1 MADIN
6 IKQISGSLRNLM
18 SENQEDFNPIGIPD
32 QEMDD
37 DLGFGLQD
45 DLLGFG
51 KPKAKSNKGSNAE
64 DLDNQI
70 LTDDL
75 DLVDDEEDDNDDISD
90 IEDFF
95 RNTNLDDHPKAV
107 SKKQESPKKP
117 TKPVLKKTQPISE
130 SEEPEE
136 DEEEDD
142 EIFTSGI
149 SIGSKSK
156 GTTKSIPKQEPKK
169 VTKKPKQEAVTY
181 EDEEDEDDS
190 YDYDDDDGESAK
202 KKIIKAILIVGI
214 GAITLFLVLSV
225 LGIIP
230 KGNKKEQGQLVT
242 QEQVQEQQAQQQA
255 QQQQAQQ
262 QQQATQQTTQNPW
275 SNPVGAGVLDLSK
288 GKIITNPTLN
298 YDTTVYQDQISI
310 NKFIEIKNG
319 SLTPKFVGI
328 AKHLGEEIEFNVS
341 MEDYNKYVNGVELT
355 ITYVAVIV
363 DQQTFVADIEILQ
376 Q

>member
-6 IKQISGSLRNLM
+6 IQQISGCLKNLM

-37 DLGFGLQD
+37 DIGFGMQD
-45 DLLGFG
+45 DILGFG
-51 KPKAKSNKGSNAE
+51 KQKPMSGKGMQKE
-64 DLDNQI
+64 DLEDQI

-75 DLVDDEEDDNDDISD
+75 DLVDDEEDNDDISD

-95 RNTNLDDHPKAV
+95 QNTSLSDHPKAV
-107 SKKQESPKKP
+107 SKKHESSKKP
-117 TKPVLKKTQPISE
+117 VKQVLKKNQPQV
-130 SEEPEE
+130 EPEE
-136 DEEEDD
+136 DEEEEDD

-156 GTTKSIPKQEPKK
+156 GATKSVPKQEPKK
-169 VTKKPKQEAVTY
+169 VTKKTKQEAVTY
-181 EDEEDEDDS
+181 EDEEDEDED

-202 KKIIKAILIVGI
+202 KKIIRAILIVGI
-214 GAITLFLVLSV
+214 VAITLFLVLSV
-225 LGIIP
+225 SGVIP

-242 QEQVQEQQAQQQA
+242 QEQIQEQQAQQQA

-262 QQQATQQTTQNPW
+262 QQQSTQQTTQNPW